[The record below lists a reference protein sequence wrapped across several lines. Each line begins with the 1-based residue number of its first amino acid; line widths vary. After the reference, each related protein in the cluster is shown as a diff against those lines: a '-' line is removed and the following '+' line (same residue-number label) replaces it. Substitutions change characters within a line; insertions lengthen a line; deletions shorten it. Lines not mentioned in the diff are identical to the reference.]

1 MGGVSLLN
9 NEFYIDYLHDAHTVI
24 HYYKKDGTKAGDL
37 VLPGIGSSGAP
48 TSGQRHDRYAFYGFT
63 SFNQPTTIY
72 LYDTKSH
79 TSSVYRRT
87 PVKFDPAKYTTE
99 QVFATSKDGTK
110 IPVFVTY
117 KKGLKRDGSAPT
129 ILYGYGG
136 FDIALTA
143 YFSPAIAVW
152 LDMGGVY
159 AQATLRGG
167 NEYGEDWHRA
177 AMFDKKQ
184 NVFDDYFAAAHY
196 LIDHKYTSAA
206 KLAAKGESNGGLLV
220 GAAITQHPE
229 LFGAALPG
237 VGVMD
242 MLRFQKFTSGAAWTA
257 EYGSSDASKK
267 QFETLYAYSPYQ
279 NVKDGTVYPATLVST
294 ADHDDRVFPGHSFK
308 FTAAMQHAQA
318 GSAPVLIA
326 IETNAGHGG
335 GKPTEKVLS
344 EIADQYAFLVKNLGF
359 TPAF

>member
-1 MGGVSLLN
+1 MGSVSLLN
-9 NEFYIDYLHDAHTVI
+9 DEFYIDYLHDAHTVV
-24 HYYKKDGTKAGDL
+24 HYYDLKGAKLGD
-37 VLPGIGSSGAP
+37 VAQPGIGSSSAP
-48 TSGQRHDRYAFYGFT
+48 SSGKRRDRYAFYGFT

-72 LYDTKSH
+72 LYDTKTH
-79 TSSVYRRT
+79 TSSTYRTT
-87 PVKFDPAKYTTE
+87 PVKFEPAKYVTE
-99 QVFATSKDGTK
+99 QVFATSKDGTR
-110 IPVFVTY
+110 IPIFVTY

-136 FDIALTA
+136 FDIPLTA

-167 NEYGEDWHRA
+167 SEYGEDWHRA
-177 AMFDKKQ
+177 AMFGKKQ

-196 LIDHKYTSAA
+196 LIDHKYTSTP

-257 EYGSSDASKK
+257 EYGSADASAE
-267 QFETLYAYSPYQ
+267 QFKTLFAYSPYQ
-279 NVKDGTVYPATLVST
+279 NVKDGTIYPPTLVST

-308 FTAAMQHAQA
+308 FTAAMQHAQS
-318 GSAPVLIA
+318 GRGPILIA

-344 EIADQYAFLVKNLGF
+344 EIADQYAFLAKNLDF
-359 TPAF
+359 TPAL